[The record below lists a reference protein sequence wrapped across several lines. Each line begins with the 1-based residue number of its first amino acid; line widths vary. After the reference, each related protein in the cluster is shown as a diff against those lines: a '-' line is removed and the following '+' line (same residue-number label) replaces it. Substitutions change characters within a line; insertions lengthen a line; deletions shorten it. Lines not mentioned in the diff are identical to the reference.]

1 MTFNKMMQ
9 LVNSKNGVGA
19 IFYYNDGC
27 NVPYF
32 FEDMQ
37 SAGLG
42 IDRASAQFDAL
53 HEAGKI
59 HKAIYYWK
67 GRQNPAI
74 VGELVKVHF
83 FDTMHGCRPI
93 RTQQD
98 ENIYKVYKQDGRIG
112 IDYAGQFEPLDHF
125 SIQNGAVALEVI

>member
-27 NVPYF
+27 RVPHFY
-32 FEDMQ
+32 EDMQ
-37 SAGLG
+37 NAGLG

-67 GRQNPAI
+67 GQKNPAI

-83 FDTMHGCRPI
+83 YDTMHNGRPI
-93 RTQQD
+93 KSAQD
-98 ENIYKVYKQDGRIG
+98 ENIYKVYKKDGRIG